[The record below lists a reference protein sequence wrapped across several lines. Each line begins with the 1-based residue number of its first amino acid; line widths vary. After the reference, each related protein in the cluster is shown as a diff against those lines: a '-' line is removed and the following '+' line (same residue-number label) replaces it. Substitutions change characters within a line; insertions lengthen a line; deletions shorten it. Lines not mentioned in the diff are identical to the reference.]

1 MAEVPLVQP
10 INSYYV
16 VIFPKLISVACVPL
30 VKPIH
35 SYYKVIRW
43 LEGVEVEMILVLLI
57 IM

>member
-1 MAEVPLVQP
+1 MQP

-43 LEGVEVEMILVLLI
+43 FEGVEVEMVLLLLI
-57 IM
+57 LLLIM